1 MKPLSVNG
9 VPYAEYINRTKP
21 SPVPAPAPATKPV
34 QTKAPEP
41 EPPVFQVKTGD
52 LAEAYEELK
61 SDWELAL
68 EALGLPPTAESIEV
82 ICTIHRIKE
91 KAEGIQPDL
100 GTD

>member
-1 MKPLSVNG
+1 MLSSILDEIAS
-9 VPYAEYINRTKP
+9 YDHFL
-21 SPVPAPAPATKPV
+21 SQATSKL
-34 QTKAPEP
+34 
-41 EPPVFQVKTGD
+41 VF
-52 LAEAYEELK
+52 AEAYEELK

-68 EALGLPPTAESIEV
+68 EALGLPPTAECIEV